1 MSSRRRSSVLNYVK
15 DSILKTLR
23 YTRKVRS
30 PATSATSVTSAT
42 SATSATRRAKSRLSQ
57 TSRIRSK
64 EVTPSPIRKG
74 VAIIKPLLAKSR
86 IARTL
91 KKKIIQRKLVKFLND
106 DPTCAI
112 CMDNIQDI
120 NEGIRTSCN
129 HIFHRTCLAEWLA
142 QPISKNTCPA
152 CRSTITKLSNLI
164 ESGLSLSQIQ
174 ELRTETQNITHTMSA
189 ILITKLHNSHK
200 TLKTHI
206 EIIKWICKNRP
217 QLQGEITADL
227 CQQITPLE
235 EIDSVIQK
243 TIILFID
250 VFPNTS
256 QLFQDLISSDDI
268 YEVYRLEMRLKS
280 MTKNN
285 IIAEFIQSYKAN
297 GKVYTELTENEHLKL
312 FMTVASLYI
321 NNQLS
326 A

>member
-1 MSSRRRSSVLNYVK
+1 MSTRRRSSVLNYVK

-30 PATSATSVTSAT
+30 PVTSYT
-42 SATSATRRAKSRLSQ
+42 SSTRRAKSRLSQ
-57 TSRIRSK
+57 TSRIRTK

-91 KKKIIQRKLVKFLND
+91 KRKFKQSKLSKFLND

-112 CMDNIQDI
+112 CLENIEDI

-129 HIFHRTCLAEWLA
+129 HVFHRTCLAEWLA
-142 QPISKNTCPA
+142 KSVSQNSCPA

-164 ESGLSLSQIQ
+164 ESGLSLSQIV
-174 ELRTETQNITHTMSA
+174 ELRADTQNITHAMSA
-189 ILITKLHNSHK
+189 ILLTQLHKSHK

-206 EIIKWICKNRP
+206 EIIKWICNNRP
-217 QLQGEITADL
+217 QLQGEITANL
-227 CQQITPLE
+227 CQQIIQLE
-235 EIDSVIQK
+235 EIDSLIQK
-243 TIILFID
+243 TIVLFID
-250 VFPNTS
+250 VFPNTN

-268 YEVYRLEMRLKS
+268 YELERLDMRLKN

-285 IIAEFIQSYKAN
+285 IIAEFLQSYRAN
-297 GKVYTELTENEHLKL
+297 GKVYTELTENEHIKL
-312 FMTVASLYI
+312 FMNVASLYI

>member
-1 MSSRRRSSVLNYVK
+1 MSTRRRSSVLNYVK

-23 YTRKVRS
+23 YTRKARLPS
-30 PATSATSVTSAT
+30 TSS
-42 SATSATRRAKSRLSQ
+42 TRRAKSRLSQ
-57 TSRIRSK
+57 TSRIRTK

-74 VAIIKPLLAKSR
+74 VAIIKPLLAQTR

-91 KKKIIQRKLVKFLND
+91 KRKFKQRKLYKFLND

-112 CMDNIQDI
+112 CLMDIEDI

-129 HIFHRTCLAEWLA
+129 HVFHRTCLAEWLA
-142 QPISKNTCPA
+142 ESVSKNSCPA

-164 ESGLSLSQIQ
+164 ESGLSVSQIV
-174 ELRTETQNITHTMSA
+174 ELRAETQNITHAMSA
-189 ILITKLHNSHK
+189 ILLTQLHNAHK

-217 QLQGEITADL
+217 QLQGEITANL
-227 CQQITPLE
+227 CQQIIQLE
-235 EIDSVIQK
+235 EIDSLIQK

-250 VFPNTS
+250 VFPNTN
-256 QLFQDLISSDDI
+256 QLFQDLIASDDV
-268 YEVYRLEMRLKS
+268 YELERLDMRLKN

-285 IIAEFIQSYKAN
+285 IIAEFLQSYRAN
-297 GKVYTELTENEHLKL
+297 GKVYTELIENEHIKL
-312 FMTVASLYI
+312 FMNVASLYI